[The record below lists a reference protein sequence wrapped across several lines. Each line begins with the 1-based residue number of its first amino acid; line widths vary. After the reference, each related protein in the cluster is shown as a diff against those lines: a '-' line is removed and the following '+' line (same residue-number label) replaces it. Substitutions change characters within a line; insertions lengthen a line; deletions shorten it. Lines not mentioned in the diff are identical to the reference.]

1 MEFEEKRVIQK
12 VILVYFIFINIAAFV
27 LFAFDKHRSRVGAS
41 RISER
46 ELHTFS
52 LIGGFL
58 GATLSMALF
67 HHKVAK
73 DSFLLKHI
81 AILLLWIAGLSY
93 YFLELN
99 PFNFLR

>member
-1 MEFEEKRVIQK
+1 MQK
-12 VILVYFIFINIAAFV
+12 AILIYFVFVNIAAFGV
-27 LFAFDKHRSRVGAS
+27 YTFDKYVSRVGGR
-41 RISER
+41 RISEK

-67 HHKVAK
+67 RHKSEK
-73 DSFLLKHI
+73 SSFLIKHI
-81 AILLLWIAGLSY
+81 LIMILWIAGILY

-99 PFNFLR
+99 ALNFLR